1 MRKEE
6 PFANKARCVLP
17 FETCQD
23 ADMPHMDMRT
33 RLAWFPTRP
42 IYNLQ
47 ALALLVCTVLL
58 KPRISTA
65 RSLPVSVCVPALSLS
80 RARARGRA
88 SLLST
93 KSDVPR
99 PIWMWGAFG
108 DYPHEVCR
116 RAGME
121 VSHPLIVDH
130 ATSSACVPPSVRA
143 ILAAGVAARPPLG
156 WPWSS
161 LSADLMWWCLISC
174 GVCGELA
181 GLRPALL

>member
-1 MRKEE
+1 M
-6 PFANKARCVLP
+6 
-17 FETCQD
+17 
-23 ADMPHMDMRT
+23 
-33 RLAWFPTRP
+33 PTRP
-42 IYNLQ
+42 VVSFPSRHAKMPTCRIWIC
-47 ALALLVCTVLL
+47 ALDLRGFRHDLSNT
-58 KPRISTA
+58 ST
-65 RSLPVSVCVPALSLS
+65 RSLSLYYYKHRSLSPIVRVCACSLSYSLS

-99 PIWMWGAFG
+99 PIWMAGFG

-116 RAGME
+116 RGME
-121 VSHPLIVDH
+121 VSHPLIH
-130 ATSSACVPPSVRA
+130 CRPRHLIGLRTAVRSCHP
-143 ILAAGVAARPPLG
+143 RRRRRRRR

-181 GLRPALL
+181 RATASTFVDIPCHTCK

>member
-1 MRKEE
+1 M
-6 PFANKARCVLP
+6 
-17 FETCQD
+17 
-23 ADMPHMDMRT
+23 
-33 RLAWFPTRP
+33 PTRP
-42 IYNLQ
+42 VVSFPSRHAKMPTCRIWIC
-47 ALALLVCTVLL
+47 ALDLRGFRHDLSNT
-58 KPRISTA
+58 ST
-65 RSLPVSVCVPALSLS
+65 RSLSLYYYKHRSLSPIVRVCACSLSYSLS

-99 PIWMWGAFG
+99 PIWMAGFG

-116 RAGME
+116 RGME